1 MSLTQFTRLI
11 VMIPACLLLTLL
23 VSRFAGAQEGA
34 PAAEPS
40 AQGDSAEID
49 ATASLADRQSRLAD
63 KYRRLEELLFRM
75 EEFERE
81 TNPGRAK
88 LLHEALSH
96 GRESGIQLQMDA
108 LVRRLTDEQYKLA
121 LDGQSQVQTDLK
133 ALLELLQKE
142 DRARRNASEQARI
155 KEYIRELDRLIRK
168 ERSIQGR
175 TEGGSDAEGLAEEQ
189 GDLSER
195 TGDLADK
202 IKENEE
208 QGQPSADG
216 KPSEGEPS
224 EGQPKEGEPQE
235 GEPQEGE
242 PQEGQ
247 PQEGEPQ
254 EGQPQ
259 EGEPQEGQP
268 QEGQPQEGQP
278 QQGQPQQ
285 GQPQQGEQQQQE
297 QNPAR
302 QRIEQAQEK
311 MRQAQEELEKAE
323 RENAVDKQEE
333 ARRLLEQAK
342 AELEEILR
350 QLREEEIE
358 RTLALLEARFRKMLK
373 MQESVYDNTIS
384 LDKSNLS
391 GEDPTVPA
399 RAAKLSFEQKKI
411 VVEADKALALL
422 KEEGSSAAFPEV
434 VEQIRDDMQQVTDRL
449 AEVQTGTIT
458 QGIEEDIIAMLNEMI
473 EALQQ
478 AQKDQEQRQQD
489 GQPQEG
495 QPQDP
500 GLVDMI
506 AELKMIKAMQLR
518 VNSRTTRYADLL
530 ENPQDLI
537 GQALATEL
545 QDAIAKL
552 GQRELDCQRITRDI
566 VLGKNR

>member
-1 MSLTQFTRLI
+1 MARTFSMRRI
-11 VMIPACLLLTLL
+11 VLFWTTAFLFHIA
-23 VSRFAGAQEGA
+23 AQAVTAQDADA
-34 PAAEPS
+34 PAES
-40 AQGDSAEID
+40 GDANAEID
-49 ATASLADRQSRLAD
+49 ASVSLTDRQSRLAD
-63 KYRRLEELLFRM
+63 KYRELEEMLFRL
-75 EEFERE
+75 EEFERS

-88 LLHEALSH
+88 LLREALSH

-108 LVRRLTDEQYKLA
+108 LVRRLGDEQYKLA
-121 LDGQSQVQTDLK
+121 LDGQSQVKTDLK

-175 TEGGSDAEGLAEEQ
+175 TEGGSAAKGLAEEQ

-195 TGDLADK
+195 AGDLADK
-202 IKENEE
+202 IRENEE
-208 QGQPSADG
+208 EGQSAEGSEPSEPSEGQPQEG
-216 KPSEGEPS
+216 QPSEGEPS
-224 EGQPKEGEPQE
+224 EGQPGEGEPS
-235 GEPQEGE
+235 
-242 PQEGQ
+242 EGQ
-247 PQEGEPQ
+247 PQEGQPNEGQPS

-259 EGEPQEGQP
+259 Q
-268 QEGQPQEGQP
+268 GQPQEGQP

-285 GQPQQGEQQQQE
+285 GDSSQQQQE

-302 QRIEQAQEK
+302 QRIEEAQQKMREAQE
-311 MRQAQEELEKAE
+311 QLEKAQ

-384 LDKSNLS
+384 LDKSNIS
-391 GEDPTVPA
+391 GDDPTVPA

-411 VVEADKALALL
+411 VVEADKALTLL

-434 VEQIRDDMQQVTDRL
+434 VSQIRDDMQQVTDRL
-449 AEVQTGTIT
+449 AEVQTGAIT
-458 QGIEEDIIAMLNEMI
+458 QGIEEDIIALLNEMI

-478 AQKDQEQRQQD
+478 AQKDQEQRQQE

-518 VNSRTTRYADLL
+518 VNSRTTRYAELL
-530 ENPQDLI
+530 ENPEDLI
-537 GQALATEL
+537 GQALAAEL
-545 QDAIAKL
+545 QEAIVKL
-552 GQRELDCQRITRDI
+552 GERELDCQRITRDI